1 MIKAEILKDGRT
13 YEISFPEAENLKQAF
28 DIAIGVAKGREVFE
42 GDQLLDLGSSAEY
55 QHIMVYFAEDP
66 AVVSAPEPDSAA
78 PEPDDQSY
86 IRPFYDKVTFLGNTV
101 EVRAV
106 KAAVSGVHFILVY
119 DVNEMPALMSM
130 SKTGLQNLAYHIG
143 QVQGAN
149 DPTVIIQAADLADEE
164 EAISYVEDYLAD
176 LVAAADSLPK
186 ADLTAVAFPGINEG
200 ESGVYK
206 S

>member
-1 MIKAEILKDGRT
+1 MIKAEILKNNATYVLGYPEDVGLQKAYEMASDVAVGRGLYT
-13 YEISFPEAENLKQAF
+13 TSELM
-28 DIAIGVAKGREVFE
+28 
-42 GDQLLDLGSSAEY
+42 LDLGSSEEY
-55 QHIMVYFAEDP
+55 QHIRVYVEAD
-66 AVVSAPEPDSAA
+66 VVIEAPTMDAA

-86 IRPFYDKVTFLGNTV
+86 IRAFYDKVTFLGNTV